1 MICIAVNSK
10 TSFDGIN
17 KWRDEIKEVEP
28 DKDIML
34 ILTKSDMAENNSLN
48 PEELVTFES
57 ILTKKR

>member
-28 DKDIML
+28 DKDILL

-57 ILTKKR
+57 ILEK

>member
-57 ILTKKR
+57 ILEK

>member
-10 TSFDGIN
+10 ISFDGIN
-17 KWRDEIKEVEP
+17 KWRDEIKEIEP

-48 PEELVTFES
+48 PEE
-57 ILTKKR
+57 

>member
-17 KWRDEIKEVEP
+17 KWRDEIKEIEP

-57 ILTKKR
+57 ILEK

>member
-57 ILTKKR
+57 ILTK

>member
-17 KWRDEIKEVEP
+17 KWRDEIKEIEP

>member
-57 ILTKKR
+57 ILMK

>member
-1 MICIAVNSK
+1 MICIAINSK

-34 ILTKSDMAENNSLN
+34 ILTKCDMTENDLFN

-57 ILTKKR
+57 ILAK

>member
-17 KWRDEIKEVEP
+17 KWRDEIKEIEP

-57 ILTKKR
+57 ILTK